1 MATENFAQS
10 TVLGFDGYYDHW
22 AMLMENFLH
31 SKEYWSI
38 VENGILL
45 IAEGSTPTQAQ
56 RKEVEEARL
65 KDMKIKNYLFL
76 LTGPLWRQFL
86 TRTQQRM
93 KEGEKVDEY
102 FARAFTIANKMKA
115 HEERMDI
122 M

>member
-65 KDMKIKNYLFL
+65 KDKKIKNYLFQSIDK
-76 LTGPLWRQFL
+76 TI
-86 TRTQQRM
+86 M
-93 KEGEKVDEY
+93 K
-102 FARAFTIANKMKA
+102 TILDNNIAKSIWDSM
-115 HEERMDI
+115 R
-122 M
+122 